1 MTLHRQGQTT
11 VTHDWNSSQEP
22 MEIDEAIENDNR
34 ILNDLKDQVDLPR
47 VTSQLSRHLEKMAA
61 A

>member
-1 MTLHRQGQTT
+1 
-11 VTHDWNSSQEP
+11 